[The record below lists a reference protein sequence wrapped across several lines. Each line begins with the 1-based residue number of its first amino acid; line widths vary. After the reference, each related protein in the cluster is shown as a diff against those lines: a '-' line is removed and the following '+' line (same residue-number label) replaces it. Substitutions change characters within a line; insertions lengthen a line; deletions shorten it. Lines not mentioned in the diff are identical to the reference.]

1 MSAILFGS
9 SRGTLR
15 SCQASRGTSLGPH
28 KGSTWTGPHPAG
40 IGEPGPG
47 SSSLLCTLGLREAPL
62 GPAAVGAFRLEVV
75 VNRTHFTFRIDL
87 GPRRSYD
94 SGSEDLL
101 VAMAAYEAACRHWP
115 GETVTL
121 RQGTPVIEDSRK
133 EGLA

>member
-1 MSAILFGS
+1 M
-9 SRGTLR
+9 
-15 SCQASRGTSLGPH
+15 
-28 KGSTWTGPHPAG
+28 
-40 IGEPGPG
+40 
-47 SSSLLCTLGLREAPL
+47 CTLGLREAPL
-62 GPAAVGAFRLEVV
+62 GPAAVRGFRLEVV

-94 SGSEDLL
+94 SGSEDLV

-121 RQGTPVIEDSRK
+121 RQGTRVIEDSRK